1 MESMTEATD
10 SFVKNAN
17 WLNDADLAA
26 VAAMR
31 LAAFALDS
39 ENKLNGT
46 VLAQWYRIYND
57 LRNRKVEEPPE
68 VDEQDE
74 FLKGLG

>member
-10 SFVKNAN
+10 SFVKKAN
-17 WLNDADLAA
+17 WLGNADLAA
-26 VAAMR
+26 VAALR

-39 ENKLNGT
+39 ESKLNGT

-57 LRNRKVEEPPE
+57 LRNRKVEEQPE